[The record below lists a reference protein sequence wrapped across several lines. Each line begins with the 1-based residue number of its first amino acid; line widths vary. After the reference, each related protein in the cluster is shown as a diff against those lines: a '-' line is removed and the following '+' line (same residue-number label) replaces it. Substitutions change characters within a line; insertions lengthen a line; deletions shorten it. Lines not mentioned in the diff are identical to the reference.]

1 MSKLKKILAGASLTA
16 ASMLS
21 SLAAHEKAGNESY
34 PTDTL
39 SQTPMTMNI
48 QMEKTF
54 ELPGGI
60 SIKKSDLDKIKQEN
74 KELANVDL
82 LTTEN
87 DGFDGLKLK
96 KGKKTHYVLMDTNT
110 FQGNNIPSLTFL
122 TSEQNDLSK
131 AHQMTDKD
139 FKIVNE
145 EVTQL
150 VLKMGEK
157 GLFDLNKVTNFLK
170 DEAKK
175 RGYSS
180 MMLAFAGPETMM
192 ENALDVVFGARNL
205 KTPDLSI
212 AKKKD
217 NFVFTKNIITA
228 FHKNNI

>member
-1 MSKLKKILAGASLTA
+1 MSKLKKFLAGASLTT
-16 ASMLS
+16 ASILS
-21 SLAAHEKAGNESY
+21 SVAAHEKAASDSY
-34 PTDTL
+34 SIDSLT
-39 SQTPMTMNI
+39 SAPMSMSIKT
-48 QMEKTF
+48 EKTF

-60 SIKKSDLDKIKQEN
+60 FIKKSNLDKIKKEN
-74 KELANVDL
+74 KELSNIDL

-96 KGKKTHYVLMDTNT
+96 KGKKTHYVLMDANT

-122 TSEQNDLSK
+122 TSENDDLSQ

-170 DEAKK
+170 NEAKK
-175 RGYSS
+175 KGYSN

-192 ENALDVVFGARNL
+192 ENALDVVFEARNF
-205 KTPDLSI
+205 KTPDLRI

>member
-34 PTDTL
+34 SADTL
-39 SQTPMTMNI
+39 SQPSMTMTV

-82 LTTEN
+82 LTAEN

-96 KGKKTHYVLMDTNT
+96 KEGKTHYVLMDANT
-110 FQGNNIPSLTFL
+110 FQGNDIPALTFL
-122 TSEQNDLSK
+122 TSEQDDLSQ
-131 AHQMTDKD
+131 AHQMSSKD
-139 FKIVNE
+139 FKEVNE
-145 EVTQL
+145 DVTQL
-150 VLKMGEK
+150 VVKMGKK
-157 GLFDLNKVTNFLK
+157 GLFDLNEVTTFLK

-175 RGYSS
+175 QGYSS

-192 ENALDVVFGARNL
+192 ENALDAVFEARNL
-205 KTPDLSI
+205 KTPDLSV
-212 AKKKD
+212 AKKGKD
-217 NFVFTKNIITA
+217 FDNGKKLYASVNFDR
-228 FHKNNI
+228 

>member
-1 MSKLKKILAGASLTA
+1 LSSKCCMAFIPLGVA
-16 ASMLS
+16 ALPSPSMLDAMFMAMYL
-21 SLAAHEKAGNESY
+21 LAS
-34 PTDTL
+34 
-39 SQTPMTMNI
+39 
-48 QMEKTF
+48 
-54 ELPGGI
+54 
-60 SIKKSDLDKIKQEN
+60 
-74 KELANVDL
+74 
-82 LTTEN
+82 
-87 DGFDGLKLK
+87 
-96 KGKKTHYVLMDTNT
+96 
-110 FQGNNIPSLTFL
+110 
-122 TSEQNDLSK
+122 
-131 AHQMTDKD
+131 
-139 FKIVNE
+139 
-145 EVTQL
+145 
-150 VLKMGEK
+150 